1 MTMTQVALETKYT
14 QIGQDKFTKRI
25 QNAKASGTA
34 AETALFNG
42 LDKSIIKDVA
52 EAIFDKAHKYYSNNR
67 VKASLGNDIFNFFTI
82 KGESR
87 EDKIKYVNTCNFLA
101 VLGVTSVFNAVFSS
115 RDLKQAVVP
124 TGEVDEKGEKT
135 YSMVEYTDDAVY
147 AEVVRSV
154 GTEIQYE
161 LMFIKA
167 SITHPKEMAIACKG
181 HLVDQV
187 YGRTY
192 AMRAAAKDL
201 FAAGFEWEPWSPLT
215 IGKVGDFVVSLVLA
229 NCKNEFV
236 TVIGYEPGARMKKVK
251 FLTFSDSLETATLSA
266 FDKALL
272 HSSKKVPML
281 TPPQPWTDLV

>member
-1 MTMTQVALETKYT
+1 MTMTQVALEAKYT
-14 QIGQDKFTKRI
+14 QIGQAKFTKRVE
-25 QNAKASGTA
+25 NAKASGTA
-34 AETALFNG
+34 AETALFKG

-52 EAIFDKAHKYYSNNR
+52 EAIYSHAHKYFSNNR
-67 VKASLGNDIFNFFTI
+67 VKASLGNDIFNFFTL

-87 EDKIKYVNTCNFLA
+87 EDKIKYANTCNFLA

-115 RDLKQAVVP
+115 RDLEKAIVP
-124 TGEVDEKGEKT
+124 TGEMSE
-135 YSMVEYTDDAVY
+135 YSVVEYTDDAVY

-161 LMFIKA
+161 LMFRKA

-192 AMRAAAKDL
+192 AMRAAAKAL
-201 FAAGFEWEPWSPLT
+201 FAAGFEWDPWTPLT

-236 TVIGYEPGARMKKVK
+236 TVIGFEPSAAGKAKPKSIK

>member
-14 QIGQDKFTKRI
+14 KIGQDKFTKRVE
-25 QNAKASGTA
+25 NAKAAGTA
-34 AETALFNG
+34 ADTALFNG

-52 EAIFDKAHKYYSNNR
+52 EAIAAESHKYFSNNQ
-67 VKASLGNDIFNFFTI
+67 VKKSLGAPIAEFFTL

-87 EDKIKYVNTCNFLA
+87 EDKIKYANTCNFLA

-124 TGEVDEKGEKT
+124 TGET
-135 YSMVEYTDDAVY
+135 AYSSVEYTDDAIY
-147 AEVVRSV
+147 ASVVESV

-201 FAAGFEWEPWSPLT
+201 FAAGFEWDPWSPLT

-229 NCKNEFV
+229 NCKDEFV

-251 FLTFSDSLETATLSA
+251 FLTFSDSLELAAMTA

-272 HSSKKVPML
+272 HSSKRVPMF
-281 TPPQPWTDLV
+281 TPPQPWTEMV